1 LNIKAGAFS
10 ASAKEKLE
18 VAGCTLTLVPKRKK
32 WLSEAYLKNQSRAEQ
47 YFAKKKGSAVE
58 SDDTS
63 A

>member
-32 WLSEAYLKNQSRAEQ
+32 WLSEAYLKNEARAEQ